1 MVNIEFR
8 KVFVYRHHLPLRPK
22 PLFYKHNEV
31 MAPPFMPFGH
41 HNSRYAQQTSAV
53 HQAVASDAKRDGEI
67 VTGLIGP
74 VLVQQPVL
82 FLSQGAID
90 RERAISVWTWLVRDV
105 DPSLSQE
112 AQTALS
118 HEGTQETRAA
128 LCTKISS
135 LIAQRIAQAKENADL
150 DRRLTIQLGGREVRA
165 RLGQVKNAF
174 KYYQLLPKAVAFGR
188 AINGVRDENS
198 LKLALK
204 SFPVN
209 DPGVFALMMQ
219 AAIGQITNPNR
230 LLCVILSLS
239 GGETQAAVTQAGF
252 APVLEAMIAHAQ
264 NQLWVFSN
272 SFGTFTDVDLV
283 CQALERYH
291 RLVRAISTITDG
303 DKNSQ
308 WAQKVSGL
316 TRRMSELIEPRL
328 TNVDALIRQA
338 LRKPRIGP
346 DRIDPD
352 LLLDALNGMYLL
364 VAVREARDSL
374 ALNSI
379 VNNIWNETGKAL
391 EVLISRNLEAFR
403 DAPENDM
410 IAQRLNAGIKMAEVR
425 FNPEYADILKRARDG
440 ASRLVG
446 TGES

>member
-1 MVNIEFR
+1 
-8 KVFVYRHHLPLRPK
+8 
-22 PLFYKHNEV
+22 
-31 MAPPFMPFGH
+31 MPFGQR
-41 HNSRYAQQTSAV
+41 NSRYAPQTSAI
-53 HQAVASDAKRDGEI
+53 HEAAASNDSRDEEI
-67 VTGLIGP
+67 VKALIGP

-82 FLSQGAID
+82 FSTQGSID
-90 RERAISVWTWLVRDV
+90 IQHALSVWTWLVRDV
-105 DPSLSQE
+105 DPTLSQD
-112 AQTALS
+112 AQSALS
-118 HEGTQETRAA
+118 AKGTMDILTAF
-128 LCTKISS
+128 CTKISS
-135 LIAQRIAQAKENADL
+135 LIAQKIAQAKENADF
-150 DRRLTIQLGGREVRA
+150 DRRLTIQLGGQEVRS

-272 SFGTFTDVDLV
+272 SFGPFADIDLV
-283 CQALERYH
+283 CHSLERYH
-291 RLVRAISTITDG
+291 RLIRAISTITDG
-303 DKNSQ
+303 DKNSH
-308 WAQKVSGL
+308 WAEKVSGL
-316 TRRMSELIEPRL
+316 IRRMSELVEPRL
-328 TNVDALIRQA
+328 TNVDAVIRQS

-346 DRIDPD
+346 DQIDSD
-352 LLLDALNGMYLL
+352 LLLDALNGLYLL

-379 VNNIWNETGKAL
+379 VNNVWNETGTAL
-391 EVLISRNLEAFR
+391 EVLVSRNLEAFR
-403 DAPENDM
+403 DAPENSVV
-410 IAQRLNAGIKMAEVR
+410 AQRLNAGIKMAEVR

-440 ASRLVG
+440 ASRLTSAG
-446 TGES
+446 GS

>member
-1 MVNIEFR
+1 MS
-8 KVFVYRHHLPLRPK
+8 
-22 PLFYKHNEV
+22 
-31 MAPPFMPFGH
+31 FGQR
-41 HNSRYAQQTSAV
+41 NSRYAQHAG
-53 HQAVASDAKRDGEI
+53 AASDAAADPERAGEI
-67 VTGLIGP
+67 VKALIGS
-74 VLVQQPVL
+74 VLVQQPIL
-82 FLSQGAID
+82 FSSQGAID
-90 RERAISVWTWLVRDV
+90 FEHATSVWTWLVRDV
-105 DPSLSQE
+105 DPTLPHD
-112 AQTALS
+112 AQRALS
-118 HEGTQETRAA
+118 PEGTQEIRTA
-128 LCTKISS
+128 LCTKLSS
-135 LIAQRIAQAKENADL
+135 LIAKKITEAKENADL
-150 DRRLTIQLGGREVRA
+150 DRRLTIQLGGQEVRS

-264 NQLWVFSN
+264 NQLWVFIN
-272 SFGTFTDVDLV
+272 SFGPFADIDLV
-283 CQALERYH
+283 CQSLERYH
-291 RLVRAISTITDG
+291 RLIRAISTITDG

-308 WAQKVSGL
+308 WAEKVSGL

-346 DRIDPD
+346 DQVDSD
-352 LLLDALNGMYLL
+352 LLLDALNGLYLL

-374 ALNSI
+374 ALNSL

-391 EVLISRNLEAFR
+391 EVLVSRNLEAFR
-403 DAPENDM
+403 DAPENDVV
-410 IAQRLNAGIKMAEVR
+410 AKRLNAGIKMAEVR

-440 ASRLVG
+440 ASRLTVAG
-446 TGES
+446 GS